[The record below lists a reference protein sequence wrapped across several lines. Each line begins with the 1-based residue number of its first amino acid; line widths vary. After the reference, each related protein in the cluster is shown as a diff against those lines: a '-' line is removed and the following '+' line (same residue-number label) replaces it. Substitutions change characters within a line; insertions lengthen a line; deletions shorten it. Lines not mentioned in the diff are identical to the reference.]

1 MKSLEEI
8 RAALEGKGYRVVVEG
23 NTLTA
28 TRDGELH
35 RIKVEGARSTWRPS
49 APLWTWWRRC
59 FMGKKVFDP
68 RGGKGGEW
76 ARGPRG

>member
-8 RAALEGKGYRVVVEG
+8 RAALEGKGYRVVVKG

-35 RIKVEGARSTWRPS
+35 RIKVEGGAVHLETERPS
-49 APLWTWWRRC
+49 MDLVEAVLY
-59 FMGKKVFDP
+59 G
-68 RGGKGGEW
+68 
-76 ARGPRG
+76 